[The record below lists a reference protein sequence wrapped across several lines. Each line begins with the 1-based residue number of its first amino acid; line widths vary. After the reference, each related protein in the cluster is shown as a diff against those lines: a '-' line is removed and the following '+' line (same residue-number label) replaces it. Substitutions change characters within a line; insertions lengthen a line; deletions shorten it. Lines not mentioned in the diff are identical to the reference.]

1 MLKIKKIYHISDIHL
16 RNFKRHAEYKRVFQ
30 KVSDYIKN
38 TKTDESIICITGD
51 VVHSKTDITPE
62 LVQEVQEFLR
72 MMSALLPVVVIP
84 GNHDANLNNND
95 RLDSLSPIINAMA
108 DKNITYLKDSG
119 VFKIANIDFV
129 HWSVFDDV
137 KNYIKASDIK
147 SECKICLYHGPVNDS
162 YTDLGF
168 KLTGNSVSPS
178 DFGGFDLALLGDI
191 HVACQYVNDK
201 KTAAYPG
208 SLIQQDHGE
217 SLDHG
222 ILVWDVES
230 KTSEFVRIQNDTA
243 FYTIDVE
250 NGIYKDLPKDLPV
263 NIYLKIRSKNTSPA
277 EIKSIVAEIKD
288 QKNVIE
294 LTQQVVKDQTS
305 ASLVNVNN
313 SNVRDVSYQNFLLT
327 DHLKSKFGLSQED
340 IEKVC
345 ELNTEINKSLPKTDS
360 IRNIHW
366 NPKRF
371 EFSNMFSYGKDNV
384 IDFTDMNGSYGV
396 FARNAS
402 GKSSAIEALVYCLFD
417 KSSKTNKA
425 AMVMNNRSNDF
436 YCKFEFELDGNIYT
450 IERRASYRSNSDS
463 VKQDVSF
470 YYADDQGNIILLNGK
485 DRADTNASIRSV
497 IGTYDDFVLTSMSM
511 QNNNI
516 GFIDMGQSERKDLLS
531 QFLDIKVFEDLNSIA
546 SENIKEYSVLIKE
559 YKKYDYFSKLK
570 DLDSSLKS
578 YSVEYRELE
587 EKKKILEEQIDI
599 ATEDYVKMS
608 SKLAVIDSDILDI
621 ERLESQKKAMTDVRS
636 ALNDKKKDLEKK
648 LKDNELELKKAEDEA
663 QKSDELSY
671 NDAKLDLKN
680 STDKIAQLSIL
691 SENLK
696 YDISQKLEKMKKLED
711 LKYDES
717 CKYCMENAFVKD
729 AIATKGSIES
739 DKENSKK
746 VVLELEELKGRVQI
760 LNTKVAS
767 YESAQVNLT
776 KKKNE
781 KMKTES
787 DLNKIDLDLHKNE
800 TSIKDV
806 ESKIKLHD
814 EKEAAIESNKD
825 IRSRLNVLQAEISS
839 LKSDLSKV
847 SGYVMSC
854 NTNINVCEEE
864 IAKTNLN
871 INNLK
876 ALEDKFKYYEYYLSA
891 TGRDGLPYDLI
902 SSVIPKIQDEINNI
916 LAQIVDF
923 CISIQSDGK
932 NINAYIVY
940 DETKK
945 WPIELSSGMEKF
957 ISSLAIRS
965 SLINLASLP
974 RPNFLVIDEGW
985 GTLDQGNLRNVSI
998 LMEYLKTQFK
1008 FVVIIS
1014 HIESIKDI
1022 VDHQISIDKVKDG
1035 FSKVYHE

>member
-1 MLKIKKIYHISDIHL
+1 
-16 RNFKRHAEYKRVFQ
+16 
-30 KVSDYIKN
+30 
-38 TKTDESIICITGD
+38 
-51 VVHSKTDITPE
+51 
-62 LVQEVQEFLR
+62 
-72 MMSALLPVVVIP
+72 
-84 GNHDANLNNND
+84 
-95 RLDSLSPIINAMA
+95 
-108 DKNITYLKDSG
+108 
-119 VFKIANIDFV
+119 
-129 HWSVFDDV
+129 
-137 KNYIKASDIK
+137 
-147 SECKICLYHGPVNDS
+147 
-162 YTDLGF
+162 
-168 KLTGNSVSPS
+168 
-178 DFGGFDLALLGDI
+178 
-191 HVACQYVNDK
+191 
-201 KTAAYPG
+201 
-208 SLIQQDHGE
+208 
-217 SLDHG
+217 
-222 ILVWDVES
+222 
-230 KTSEFVRIQNDTA
+230 
-243 FYTIDVE
+243 
-250 NGIYKDLPKDLPV
+250 
-263 NIYLKIRSKNTSPA
+263 
-277 EIKSIVAEIKD
+277 
-288 QKNVIE
+288 
-294 LTQQVVKDQTS
+294 
-305 ASLVNVNN
+305 
-313 SNVRDVSYQNFLLT
+313 
-327 DHLKSKFGLSQED
+327 
-340 IEKVC
+340 
-345 ELNTEINKSLPKTDS
+345 
-360 IRNIHW
+360 
-366 NPKRF
+366 
-371 EFSNMFSYGKDNV
+371 
-384 IDFTDMNGSYGV
+384 
-396 FARNAS
+396 
-402 GKSSAIEALVYCLFD
+402 
-417 KSSKTNKA
+417 
-425 AMVMNNRSNDF
+425 
-436 YCKFEFELDGNIYT
+436 
-450 IERRASYRSNSDS
+450 
-463 VKQDVSF
+463 
-470 YYADDQGNIILLNGK
+470 
-485 DRADTNASIRSV
+485 
-497 IGTYDDFVLTSMSM
+497 
-511 QNNNI
+511 
-516 GFIDMGQSERKDLLS
+516 
-531 QFLDIKVFEDLNSIA
+531 
-546 SENIKEYSVLIKE
+546 
-559 YKKYDYFSKLK
+559 
-570 DLDSSLKS
+570 
-578 YSVEYRELE
+578 
-587 EKKKILEEQIDI
+587 
-599 ATEDYVKMS
+599 MS

-965 SLINLASLP
+965 SLINLTSLP